1 MAQLLNSISNSQRV
15 SLWKYVEQ
23 KVENFNAR
31 YDIALDAQGKN
42 RTPLYH
48 EDPQL
53 WQEIVNAAD
62 EWCQSEFGAP
72 SDEIQEVLHE
82 MYD

>member
-1 MAQLLNSISNSQRV
+1 MAKLFNSVTKSQRV

-31 YDIALDAQGKN
+31 YDIALDAQCKN